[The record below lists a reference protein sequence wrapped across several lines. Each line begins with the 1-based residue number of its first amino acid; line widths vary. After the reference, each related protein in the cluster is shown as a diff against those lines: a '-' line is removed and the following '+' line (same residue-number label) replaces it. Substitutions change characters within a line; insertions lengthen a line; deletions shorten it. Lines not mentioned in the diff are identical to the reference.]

1 MFQFKER
8 KTNLYLSNQE
18 KIKYP
23 SLSYFIFTMMFSVLG
38 HLCIYASE
46 TIKEIV
52 KIKLDK

>member
-52 KIKLDK
+52 KIEHN